1 MAGPTLQID
10 KLLQAVISNNASDLH
25 LHTGRQPTLRLH
37 GRLRA
42 LDTKVLEPED
52 TAALMKSITPDRYL
66 QEVEEEGSADFGF
79 SYGDKARFRVAIFKQ
94 RGHVS
99 VVLRL
104 IPWKIMT
111 FEELGVPPII
121 RTLMNRPRGIFLVT
135 GPTGSGKTTTL
146 ATMINDINESMDRH
160 IVTVEDPIEYY
171 HPHKKSMVNQR
182 EVGIDVPNFAEALRR
197 VLRADPDVIMVGEL
211 RDLETMEA
219 AIRAAETGH
228 LVFGTLHTTSAL
240 GTITRIVDSFPT
252 DQQEMVRVQLASSL
266 LAVLSQ
272 QLCPRCD
279 LPGRVA
285 AFEFLY
291 CTPATANLIRK
302 NETFRI
308 ESVIQ
313 TGRKYGMQLLDES
326 LLGLY
331 HRKIIDLET
340 MMEKAGRPSEIMEKL
355 SADEIKKIEEMGSL
369 AGVGTG
375 TPAK

>member
-1 MAGPTLQID
+1 MATSTLQIE
-10 KLLQAVISNNASDLH
+10 KLLQVVISNNASDLH
-25 LHTGRQPTLRLH
+25 LHVGKQPTLRLH
-37 GRLRA
+37 GRLRP
-42 LDTKVLEPED
+42 LDTKVLDAED
-52 TAALMKSITPDRYL
+52 TMSLMKTIAPQRYQ

-79 SYGDKARFRVAIFKQ
+79 SFGDKGRFRVAIFKQ
-94 RGHVS
+94 RGNVS
-99 VVLRL
+99 ITLRL
-104 IPWKIMT
+104 IPTKLMT
-111 FEELGVPPII
+111 FEELGMPPIVK
-121 RTLMNRPRGIFLVT
+121 TLLNRPRGIFLVT
-135 GPTGSGKTTTL
+135 GPTGCGKTTTL
-146 ATMINDINESMDRH
+146 ATMINRINETLDRH

-182 EVGIDVPNFAEALRR
+182 EVGIDVPSFAEALRR

-240 GTITRIVDSFPT
+240 GTINRIVDSFPT
-252 DQQEMVRVQLASSL
+252 DQQEMVRVQLAATL

-279 LPGRVA
+279 MPGRTA

-291 CTPATANLIRK
+291 CTPATTNLIRK

-313 TGRKYGMQLLDES
+313 TGRKWGMQLLDES

-331 HRKIIDLET
+331 HREVIDLET
-340 MMEKAGRPSEIMEKL
+340 VMEKANRPSEIEEKL
-355 SADEIKKIEEMGSL
+355 SSEEKAELVKIREAL
-369 AGVGTG
+369 AG
-375 TPAK
+375 TPGR

>member
-94 RGHVS
+94 RGNVS

-331 HRKIIDLET
+331 HREIIDLET
-340 MMEKAGRPSEIMEKL
+340 MMEKANRPTEIMEKL

>member
-1 MAGPTLQID
+1 MATSSLQIE
-10 KLLQAVISNNASDLH
+10 KLLQVVISNNASDLH
-25 LHTGRQPTLRLH
+25 LHVGKQPTLRLH
-37 GRLRA
+37 GRLRP
-42 LDTKVLEPED
+42 LDTKVLDAED
-52 TAALMKSITPDRYL
+52 TMSLMKTIAPQRYP

-79 SYGDKARFRVAIFKQ
+79 SFGDKGRFRVAIFKQ
-94 RGHVS
+94 RGNVS
-99 VVLRL
+99 ITLRL
-104 IPWKIMT
+104 IPTKLMT
-111 FEELGVPPII
+111 FEELGMPPIVK
-121 RTLMNRPRGIFLVT
+121 TLLNRPRGIFLVT
-135 GPTGSGKTTTL
+135 GPTGCGKTTTL
-146 ATMINDINESMDRH
+146 ATMINHINETLDRH

-171 HPHKKSMVNQR
+171 HLHKKSMVNQR
-182 EVGIDVPNFAEALRR
+182 EVGIDVPSFAEALRR

-240 GTITRIVDSFPT
+240 GTINRIVDSFPT
-252 DQQEMVRVQLASSL
+252 DQQEMVRVQLAATL

-279 LPGRVA
+279 MPGRTA

-291 CTPATANLIRK
+291 CTPATTNLIRK

-313 TGRKYGMQLLDES
+313 TGRKWGMQLLDES

-331 HRKIIDLET
+331 HREVIDLET
-340 MMEKAGRPSEIMEKL
+340 VMEKANRPSEIEEKL
-355 SADEIKKIEEMGSL
+355 SSEEKAELVKIREAL
-369 AGVGTG
+369 AG
-375 TPAK
+375 TPGR

>member
-1 MAGPTLQID
+1 MATSVLQIE
-10 KLLQAVISNNASDLH
+10 KLLQVVISNNASDLH
-25 LHTGRQPTLRLH
+25 LHVGKQPTLRLH
-37 GRLRA
+37 GRLRP
-42 LDTKVLEPED
+42 LDTKVLDAED
-52 TAALMKSITPDRYL
+52 TMSLMKTIAPQRYQ

-79 SYGDKARFRVAIFKQ
+79 SFGDKGRFRVAIFKQ
-94 RGHVS
+94 RGNVS
-99 VVLRL
+99 ITLRL
-104 IPWKIMT
+104 IPTKLMT
-111 FEELGVPPII
+111 FEELGMPPIVK
-121 RTLMNRPRGIFLVT
+121 TLLNRPRGIFLVT
-135 GPTGSGKTTTL
+135 GPTGCGKTTTL
-146 ATMINDINESMDRH
+146 ATMINHINETLDRH

-182 EVGIDVPNFAEALRR
+182 EVGIDVPSFAEALRR

-240 GTITRIVDSFPT
+240 GTINRIVDSFPT
-252 DQQEMVRVQLASSL
+252 DQQEMVRVQLAATL

-279 LPGRVA
+279 MPGRTA

-291 CTPATANLIRK
+291 CTPATTNLIRK

-313 TGRKYGMQLLDES
+313 TGRKWGMQLLDES

-331 HRKIIDLET
+331 HREVIDLET
-340 MMEKAGRPSEIMEKL
+340 VMEKANRPSEIEEKL
-355 SADEIKKIEEMGSL
+355 SSEEKAELVKIREAL
-369 AGVGTG
+369 AG
-375 TPAK
+375 TPGR

>member
-1 MAGPTLQID
+1 MATSTLQIE
-10 KLLQAVISNNASDLH
+10 KLLQVVISNNASDLH
-25 LHTGRQPTLRLH
+25 LHVGKQPTLRLH
-37 GRLRA
+37 GRLRP
-42 LDTKVLEPED
+42 LDTKVLDAED
-52 TAALMKSITPDRYL
+52 TMSLMKTIAPQRYQ

-79 SYGDKARFRVAIFKQ
+79 SFGDKGRFRVAIFKQ
-94 RGHVS
+94 RGNVS
-99 VVLRL
+99 ITLRL
-104 IPWKIMT
+104 IPTKLMT
-111 FEELGVPPII
+111 FEELGMPPIVK
-121 RTLMNRPRGIFLVT
+121 TLLNRPRGIFLVT
-135 GPTGSGKTTTL
+135 GPTGCGKTTTL
-146 ATMINDINESMDRH
+146 ATMINRINETLDRH

-182 EVGIDVPNFAEALRR
+182 EVGIDVPSFAEALRR

-240 GTITRIVDSFPT
+240 GTINRIVDSFPT
-252 DQQEMVRVQLASSL
+252 DQQEMVRVQLAATL

-279 LPGRVA
+279 MPGRTA

-291 CTPATANLIRK
+291 CTPATTNLIRK

-313 TGRKYGMQLLDES
+313 TGRKWGMQLLDES

-331 HRKIIDLET
+331 HREVIDLET
-340 MMEKAGRPSEIMEKL
+340 VMEKANRPSEIEEKL
-355 SADEIKKIEEMGSL
+355 SSEEKAELVKIREAL
-369 AGVGTG
+369 A
-375 TPAK
+375 